1 MGNKNNF
8 FRKLIGVTTCNI
20 VGAVLVIYYYS
31 LTLADSQIEN
41 IINNF
46 PSEKWTVRPPSG

>member
-1 MGNKNNF
+1 MQSDTAMGNKNNF

-41 IINNF
+41 IN
-46 PSEKWTVRPPSG
+46 